1 MAEAVIRLRRTA
13 AEETPRR
20 DLKGCLQLK
29 FTIGL
34 TITFRVN
41 AICAVLNCLAITGG
55 GGGGQVSGTML
66 GNCANFSS
74 AMGSS
79 RARRRYSV

>member
-1 MAEAVIRLRRTA
+1 VAGAVIRLRRTA

-55 GGGGQVSGTML
+55 GGQVSGTML

-79 RARRRYSV
+79 RARR